1 MENLSMKLSS
11 KTMKNLVSNLI
22 TKALCKKLGNDL
34 ILNIKEFELSQDSGV
49 IRIDANV
56 HAEIPLRTLTEILT
70 SNLG

>member
-49 IRIDANV
+49 IRIDTNV
-56 HAEIPLRTLTEILT
+56 HAEIPVHTLTEILT